1 MSYWIPPILFVIF
14 IVLCMCAGGKP
25 TGGNEEDMSCLTHHA
40 YGEYRVLYDD
50 GFLSQPFMGKT
61 ATFYASHFGGKV
73 VPRNYDQYG
82 PHRVL
87 PGGRWVNT
95 PKNAVAPESS
105 L

>member
-1 MSYWIPPILFVIF
+1 MIGFILVIVMILMFV
-14 IVLCMCAGGKP
+14 AESASEN
-25 TGGNEEDMSCLTHHA
+25 NEEYSLGTHRTE
-40 YGEYRVLYDD
+40 GQYRVLYDD

-87 PGGRWVNT
+87 PGGKWVNV
-95 PKNAVAPESS
+95 PKGEAI
-105 L
+105 